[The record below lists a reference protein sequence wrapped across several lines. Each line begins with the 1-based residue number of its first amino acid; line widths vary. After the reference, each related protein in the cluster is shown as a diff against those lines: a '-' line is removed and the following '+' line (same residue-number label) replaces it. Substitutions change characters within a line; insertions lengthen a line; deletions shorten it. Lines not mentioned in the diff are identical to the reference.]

1 VGKHARLGP
10 SNHRWP
16 NCPGSVREEANYPDT
31 TNNAAVDGTGSHLLL
46 EHCVVNEQA
55 VDSFINTLIGQNH
68 EDRPTGWLIDKK
80 RADRVKVCLD
90 YIDLRNKELG
100 GVVVESESISN
111 PGEFMGRDDWWGT
124 TDITLTT
131 VNQSVIEVIDYKDG
145 FVWVDA
151 KNNPQLEAYGLGKL
165 LPLIDH
171 LVMGNNFDHEQSPVK
186 IIRLTIVQPKTSK
199 PVRYVEYSPA
209 QLWQRG
215 LKLKD
220 AASKTDQAGALLCS
234 GDWCRWCKH
243 ADCCDEL
250 NSKKMEG
257 FAMLDNKSGTDSL
270 TNIDITSI
278 ADMPAEDLAKILD
291 AKESL
296 KKAMKV
302 IETAEVESLKRLE
315 AGQPIPRYTIGSGNN
330 SQAWKE
336 DEKLTVK
343 KLKGMRFT
351 QKDLY
356 PTKLLSPAQALK
368 KEDLTPRQRD
378 RMIAELI
385 DVKDGKPKV
394 VPMKTNTMSAEEMFA
409 EIDIPDATLI
419 EIVTTVATDAK
430 CTIDVGVAPNTND
443 NFL

>member
-1 VGKHARLGP
+1 
-10 SNHRWP
+10 
-16 NCPGSVREEANYPDT
+16 
-31 TNNAAVDGTGSHLLL
+31 
-46 EHCVVNEQA
+46 
-55 VDSFINTLIGQNH
+55 
-68 EDRPTGWLIDKK
+68 
-80 RADRVKVCLD
+80 
-90 YIDLRNKELG
+90 
-100 GVVVESESISN
+100 
-111 PGEFMGRDDWWGT
+111 
-124 TDITLTT
+124 
-131 VNQSVIEVIDYKDG
+131 
-145 FVWVDA
+145 
-151 KNNPQLEAYGLGKL
+151 
-165 LPLIDH
+165 
-171 LVMGNNFDHEQSPVK
+171 
-186 IIRLTIVQPKTSK
+186 
-199 PVRYVEYSPA
+199 
-209 QLWQRG
+209 
-215 LKLKD
+215 
-220 AASKTDQAGALLCS
+220 
-234 GDWCRWCKH
+234 
-243 ADCCDEL
+243 
-250 NSKKMEG
+250 
-257 FAMLDNKSGTDSL
+257 MLDDKSGTDSL

-302 IETAEVESLKRLE
+302 IETAEVESLKRLQ
-315 AGQPIPRYTIGSGNN
+315 AGEPVPRYTIGSGNN

-394 VPMKTNTMSAEEMFA
+394 VPMKVNTLSAEEMFA
-409 EIDIPDATLI
+409 EVAIPDATSI